1 MKNKVVVFQRLSWL
15 LWLFFFISGLTGIY
29 IIWQNS
35 KESTIKVE
43 WSTASEIDTAGF
55 NVYRSDNSEGPFVQI
70 NEQLI
75 TATGD
80 TLSGGDYTYTDKN
93 VVPGKLYYY
102 ELEDVEFNGSS
113 SRYGPVQVSSNKLGI
128 YGIIEYVLAGGVV
141 VIGLIGLVKKLS
153 GDHQMEQVPDET

>member
-1 MKNKVVVFQRLSWL
+1 MRNKVIVFQRLSWL

-55 NVYRSDNSEGPFVQI
+55 NVYRSENAEGSFEQI
-70 NEQLI
+70 NTQLI
-75 TATGD
+75 PASGD
-80 TLSGGDYTYTDKN
+80 TLSGGDYSFTDTN
-93 VVPGKLYYY
+93 VTPGKMYYY

-113 SRYGPVQVSSNKLGI
+113 SKYGPVQVSSSHTGI
-128 YGIIEYVLAGGVV
+128 FEIIEYVLAGGVV
-141 VIGLIGLVKKLS
+141 MIGLIGLVRRLGGKN
-153 GDHQMEQVPDET
+153 QMDQLPDET